1 MQLQQHDT
9 SQAAVIS
16 IPSPITPPENQI
28 PLSKRAL
35 NCKKAREK
43 RSEYAAMREELEYL
57 RQLLRHRTVS
67 ELYSA
72 SNDGLKRVNL

>member
-1 MQLQQHDT
+1 MQRDTLQRADAGTPH
-9 SQAAVIS
+9 S
-16 IPSPITPPENQI
+16 ITPPENQV

-43 RSEYAAMREELEYL
+43 RSEYAAMREGLEYL

-67 ELYSA
+67 ELYSHQD
-72 SNDGLKRVNL
+72 NKPYHT

>member
-1 MQLQQHDT
+1 MQDDT
-9 SQAAVIS
+9 MQTAFNFNDL
-16 IPSPITPPENQI
+16 PEKQT

-67 ELYSA
+67 ELYST
-72 SNDGLKRVNL
+72 SNDGLKKVNLQ

>member
-1 MQLQQHDT
+1 MQDDT
-9 SQAAVIS
+9 MQTAVTGT
-16 IPSPITPPENQI
+16 PLFITPPENQV

-43 RSEYAAMREELEYL
+43 RTEYAAMREELEYL

-67 ELYSA
+67 DLYSTC
-72 SNDGLKRVNL
+72 NDGLKRVNLY

>member
-1 MQLQQHDT
+1 MQDDT
-9 SQAAVIS
+9 MQTAVNFNHL
-16 IPSPITPPENQI
+16 PEKQT
-28 PLSKRAL
+28 PLSKRVL

-67 ELYSA
+67 ELYSTRDEH
-72 SNDGLKRVNL
+72 SKMVNLQ

>member
-1 MQLQQHDT
+1 MQHDT
-9 SQAAVIS
+9 LRTA
-16 IPSPITPPENQI
+16 IPGTPHSITPPENLV

-67 ELYSA
+67 DLYSTCDEH
-72 SNDGLKRVNL
+72 SKKVNLY

>member
-1 MQLQQHDT
+1 MQHNTIQT
-9 SQAAVIS
+9 AVTE
-16 IPSPITPPENQI
+16 IPHSITPPENQI

-67 ELYSA
+67 ELYST
-72 SNDGLKRVNL
+72 SNDGLKRVIL

>member
-1 MQLQQHDT
+1 MQHDT
-9 SQAAVIS
+9 LQTADAGTPHS
-16 IPSPITPPENQI
+16 ITPPENQI

-67 ELYSA
+67 DMYSHQDNK
-72 SNDGLKRVNL
+72 SYHT

>member
-1 MQLQQHDT
+1 MPHDT
-9 SQAAVIS
+9 LQ
-16 IPSPITPPENQI
+16 IPIPGTPNSNTPPENQV

-67 ELYSA
+67 DLYSTCDEH
-72 SNDGLKRVNL
+72 SKKVNL

>member
-1 MQLQQHDT
+1 MQPDKIQTAILH
-9 SQAAVIS
+9 
-16 IPSPITPPENQI
+16 SPETQS

-67 ELYSA
+67 DLYSA
-72 SNDGLKRVNL
+72 CNEDWKKVNLQ

>member
-1 MQLQQHDT
+1 MQHDMLQT
-9 SQAAVIS
+9 ADAE
-16 IPSPITPPENQI
+16 TPPENQI

-57 RQLLRHRTVS
+57 RQLLRHRT
-67 ELYSA
+67 LYSTCDEH
-72 SNDGLKRVNL
+72 SKKVNL

>member
-1 MQLQQHDT
+1 MQHDT
-9 SQAAVIS
+9 IQTAVTE
-16 IPSPITPPENQI
+16 IPHSVTPPGNQI

-67 ELYSA
+67 ELYST
-72 SNDGLKRVNL
+72 SNDGLKRVIL

>member
-1 MQLQQHDT
+1 MQDDSVQTASNLNDL
-9 SQAAVIS
+9 
-16 IPSPITPPENQI
+16 PEKQI

-43 RSEYAAMREELEYL
+43 RSEYAAMREELGYL

-67 ELYSA
+67 ELYST
-72 SNDGLKRVNL
+72 SNDGFKRVNL